1 MGSGRVHRWKKHWW
15 GFNHGVK
22 HGKAEGKAEINE
34 NNENIKKY
42 KNSTTGRRA
51 EYEAL
56 NLEKVNYVKS
66 CLFIIYCLLVLWFV
80 YVMFKNKELKL
91 RQKGILVGAMVA
103 YPYIATPVV
112 IYLYETVMY
121 IVALM
126 TGEIY
131 KKAELQ

>member
-1 MGSGRVHRWKKHWW
+1 MGNSWWHKRFKHN
-15 GFNHGVK
+15 GNFGHGVEQ
-22 HGKAEGKAEINE
+22 GIAEYKEEKNKK
-34 NNENIKKY
+34 NKKIKKY

-51 EYEAL
+51 EFEAL

-66 CLFIIYCLLVLWFV
+66 CLFILYCLLVLWFV

-91 RQKGILVGAMVA
+91 RQKGILIGAMVA

-121 IVALM
+121 IVALI

>member
-1 MGSGRVHRWKKHWW
+1 MVFELGQH
-15 GFNHGVK
+15 
-22 HGKAEGKAEINE
+22 
-34 NNENIKKY
+34 IKELEDVQEEDEEVCGDNVECYIKRLKTAQTY

-51 EYEAL
+51 EFEAL

-66 CLFIIYCLLVLWFV
+66 CLLIIYGLLVLWFV

-103 YPYIATPVV
+103 YPYIATPVI
-112 IYLYETVMY
+112 IYLYETVVY